1 MPSPNKPDAEV
12 LECLAAIEEMAKTT
26 FETEDDARVWLERPH
41 PLLDGESPLEA
52 AKTTTGAQH
61 VKQILIAI
69 KYGGA
74 V

>member
-1 MPSPNKPDAEV
+1 
-12 LECLAAIEEMAKTT
+12 MAKTT

-52 AKTTTGAQH
+52 AKTTPGAQH